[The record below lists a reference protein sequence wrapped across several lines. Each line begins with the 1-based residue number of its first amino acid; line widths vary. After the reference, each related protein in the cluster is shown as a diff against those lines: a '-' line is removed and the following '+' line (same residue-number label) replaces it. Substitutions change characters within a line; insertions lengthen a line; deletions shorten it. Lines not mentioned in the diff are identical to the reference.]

1 MLYPFQTDPA
11 QGVVSGVCAGLFD
24 GGPADR
30 RPEEPAGNRTRLHVR
45 YVCFYLRLR
54 KMPTIAFLS
63 GRKSEAGKGSMVY
76 ELSKLAEGR
85 KLQLPS
91 VIQISREY

>member
-1 MLYPFQTDPA
+1 MIF
-11 QGVVSGVCAGLFD
+11 AGLFD

-45 YVCFYLRLR
+45 CLCSYLRLR

-63 GRKSEAGKGSMVY
+63 GRKSEAGKGLMVY
-76 ELSKLAEGR
+76 ELSKVAEGS

-91 VIQISREY
+91 ATQNSREY